1 MSLDVY
7 TDAEQI
13 VANLSDEQCDAVMAA
28 LERRVDK
35 WELLECEA
43 PRCQAEFHWHTRYA
57 TEAREGAASE
67 GWTLVK
73 GRGPN
78 TYHDHC
84 PDHAGEMPDLSP
96 YV

>member
-1 MSLDVY
+1 MTARFHV
-7 TDAEQI
+7 T
-13 VANLSDEQCDAVMAA
+13 
-28 LERRVDK
+28 
-35 WELLECEA
+35 LECEA

-84 PDHAGEMPDLSP
+84 PDHAGEMPDLTP